1 MLARGREVSGEV
13 VYLNGSFVPAQEA
26 FVPAL
31 SEGVASGVGLFE
43 TMRARSGRVFRLGAH
58 VKRLLNSAEALGI
71 ACPVEESHVAEI
83 VAELARANGLDDA
96 RVRLTLLAREQEQDS
111 DMFCRAKPLR
121 REEVEP
127 PPVRCAILQ
136 PGTAPPASVARH
148 KTTNRLPYI
157 LAKRAA
163 QELGADEGLLVNA
176 RGEVTEATSRNLF
189 IVRGGVLLTPPIE
202 CGLLPGI
209 TRSVVLEIAH
219 REGIPCQ
226 ERPLPSG
233 SLQRAEECFIT
244 SAIVGILP
252 VRCIPYDWSGATGRK
267 RPAWHDF
274 CAHLPGSVTSRVMA
288 AYRDLVARE
297 IGP

>member
-1 MLARGREVSGEV
+1 MDERAAEV
-13 VYLNGSFVPAQEA
+13 VYLNGAYLPAREA
-26 FVPAL
+26 LVPAL
-31 SEGVASGVGLFE
+31 GDGATLGVGLFE
-43 TMRARSGRVFRLGAH
+43 TVRARSGRVFRLGAH
-58 VKRLLNSAEALGI
+58 VTRLINSAEALGI
-71 ACPVEESHVAEI
+71 ACPIEEAQVAGI
-83 VAELARANGLDDA
+83 VAELARANGLEDA
-96 RVRLTLLAREQEQDS
+96 RVRLTLLAREHGGGS
-111 DMFCRAKPLR
+111 DVFCRAKPLR
-121 REEVEP
+121 CEEVEP

-189 IVRGGVLLTPPIE
+189 IVRDGVLLTPPIE

-219 REGIPCQ
+219 REGIPC
-226 ERPLPSG
+226 
-233 SLQRAEECFIT
+233 AEAPIAPHEVVSADESFIT
-244 SAIVGILP
+244 SAIVGVLP
-252 VRCIPYDWSGATGRK
+252 VRSVDQRVFPGGA
-267 RPAWHDF
+267 
-274 CAHLPGSVTSRVMA
+274 PGPLTARVMA

-297 IGP
+297 IRS